1 MFQPL
6 NRRRWNSTGLVLFDF
21 LWLISEGLEIRLQAI
36 FRPFRLID

>member
-6 NRRRWNSTGLVLFDF
+6 NRRRWNSTDLIAFDF
-21 LWLISEGLEIRLQAI
+21 LWPISKGPEIGLQAI